1 MMVMMVL
8 LTAVTLANGT
18 RILGQIVRYRYRGV
32 YRPYVYCPLRH
43 NNQHWAFQKDT
54 TCTSVRTYYTI
65 NKSSADQLL
74 RWITVWPQ

>member
-43 NNQHWAFQKDT
+43 NNQH
-54 TCTSVRTYYTI
+54 
-65 NKSSADQLL
+65 
-74 RWITVWPQ
+74 